1 MPEFGAT
8 IDSWIGIVIKIIEVG
23 GVLVITGGIVW
34 ATYDWLKH
42 RRQEP
47 YQRYRQRVGRS
58 LLLGLELLVAA
69 DIVRTVTLQLRLES
83 LASLGLLVVIRTFL
97 SWALEVEIE
106 GRWPWQMDV
115 EEERNDDKAGRE
127 VS

>member
-42 RRQEP
+42 PRQAP
-47 YQRYRQRVGRS
+47 YQRYRQRLGRS

-106 GRWPWQMDV
+106 GRWPWQMHV
-115 EEERNDDKAGRE
+115 EEERNDDKSG
-127 VS
+127 S